1 MKIKMD
7 IKKLLVSFMVLVSV
21 LFLAASVSAAEL
33 ADNTAIEVNGID
45 ATFNPAIVVGE
56 TLFVRV
62 EFDSLAT
69 ISDVIVKAEIEGDRK
84 TVEAQTSY
92 FDVEAGKRYSKT
104 LKLDVPFDLRD
115 KLSGYVDLNVR
126 ISGNDFRTDISYSL
140 RVQRESYSVD
150 VISVSIPQQVTAGE
164 LFPVD
169 FVLRNI
175 GYNDLRDLFVTAK
188 ISALNVERN
197 VFLGNIVAIE
207 CDKDM
212 TAEENYGVDI
222 VRKCIED
229 KESTVSGRIFIQLPY
244 DAQPGIYA
252 LELKIAGEDVAS
264 SDNVQLVVKNAFPE
278 GNFIVSGNQ
287 LLIANPT
294 NELIVYRIM
303 PQSTSAISV
312 SVSETLVAVP
322 AGSSRVVT
330 ADATSDLS
338 GTQTYSVNVFS
349 SDGAFLSTVSFTKS
363 FGEKDVTSPIVVL
376 TIVLA
381 VIFIVL
387 LVVLIVLLG
396 KKPQK
401 SEEFSESYY

>member
-1 MKIKMD
+1 MKTKMD

-21 LFLAASVSAAEL
+21 LFLAANVSAAEL
-33 ADNTAIEVNGID
+33 ADNTVVEINGID

-56 TLFVRV
+56 TLFIRV
-62 EFDSLAT
+62 EFDSLVNV
-69 ISDVIVKAEIEGDRK
+69 SDVIVQIEIEGDRK
-84 TVEAQTSY
+84 TVEAQTNY
-92 FDVEAGKRYSKT
+92 FDVESGKRYAKT
-104 LKLDVPFDLRD
+104 LKLEVPFDLRD
-115 KLSGYVDLNVR
+115 KLSGFADLNVK
-126 ISGNDFRTDISYSL
+126 ISGSGFRTDLSYSL

-150 VISVSIPQQVTAGE
+150 VLSVSIPQQVTAGE

-169 FVLRNI
+169 FVLRNV
-175 GYNDLRDLFVTAK
+175 GYNDLRDLFVTAR
-188 ISALNVERN
+188 ISALNVERT

-212 TAEENYGVDI
+212 TSEENYGVDV

-229 KESTVSGRIFIQLPY
+229 EESTVSGRIFLNLPY
-244 DAQPGIYA
+244 DAKPGIYA
-252 LELKIAGEDVAS
+252 LEVKITGEDVTS

-294 NELIVYRIM
+294 NELIVYRII
-303 PQSTSAISV
+303 PQSTAAIGV

-322 AGSSRVVT
+322 AGSSRIVT
-330 ADATSDLS
+330 VDATSDLS

-349 SDGAFLSTVSFTKS
+349 SDGAFISTVSFSKS
-363 FGEKDVTSPIVVL
+363 FGKEGVTSPIVVL

-381 VIFIVL
+381 IIFIVL
-387 LVVLIVLLG
+387 LVVLVVLLG